1 MHGWS
6 SMHRHK
12 KCISMYSISKYIEYK
27 MTAASRSTFE
37 TISALRH
44 ARAHGS
50 LVDVTDFPHDIDVLT
65 HLQTAAAMDGW
76 HRGQAPKFWK
86 SGGPSVDRP
95 LFHAPL
101 PAEGVWLHTRQQPPI
116 RMTQPVC
123 SLHGVE
129 AEIALRIG
137 QTLDQQ
143 QVLALDTNSV
153 HSVVDAMTVSIEW
166 VDSRW
171 KQQLQSPLPMLQIDR
186 LSHGGLVIADMWQPY
201 APRDWST
208 QICRVE
214 LHGGETHIFQ
224 GSHPLGDP
232 SHVLPR
238 WLLHATQHWGVVEAG
253 TVVTTGSWCQIL
265 HALPGQTVHV
275 VFDEIGEA
283 SMQFAHAN

>member
-1 MHGWS
+1 
-6 SMHRHK
+6 
-12 KCISMYSISKYIEYK
+12 MYSISKCIEYK
-27 MTAASRSTFE
+27 MIVARSSALEIIT
-37 TISALRH
+37 ALRH
-44 ARAHGS
+44 ARAQGS
-50 LVDVTDFPHDIDVLT
+50 MVDVTDFSHDVDVLA
-65 HLQTAAAMDGW
+65 HLQTAASMDGW
-76 HRGQAPKFWK
+76 RKGQAPKFWK

-101 PAEGVWLHTRQQPPI
+101 PAEGVLLHTRQHPPV

-143 QVLALDTNSV
+143 QVLALDSDSV

-171 KQQLQSPLPMLQIDR
+171 KQQLQSPLSMLQIDR
-186 LSHGGLVIADMWQPY
+186 LSHGGLVVADMWQPY
-201 APRDWST
+201 AHCDWSA

-214 LHGGETHIFQ
+214 LGGGQTHVFQ
-224 GSHPLGDP
+224 GSHPLGNP
-232 SHVLPR
+232 SHVLLP

-275 VFDEIGEA
+275 AFDEIGEA
-283 SMQFAHAN
+283 SMQFAQAH